1 MKVKYNLNAVL
12 FSVYKGEFMY
22 INEIDVENL
31 GPIEKANIKFNFN
44 GDESPKPLILVGKNG
59 SGKSTLI
66 SNIVDS
72 FYEFAAKAY
81 SNILINDKNNS
92 SYTCYYKILSPIE
105 INFGKS
111 FLYSHIIFQDNICQ
125 DNIDYLFVHGNG
137 IPEETL
143 SRIGCPPS
151 YKDSKNVNISFKEII
166 SKQSGT
172 ISNLSPDRFR
182 NILSSQVL
190 AYFPPDRYERPNWL
204 HKSYYERI
212 SDNFISDGIHLNIN
226 EEFID
231 DYKNPITVNCG
242 ESDLLHWLLDI
253 IADSRIDADLQSI
266 CENND
271 DMKKRLEDIKLFSVA
286 RHNVQKI
293 LTAILG
299 EAVKF
304 ELKSRSYG
312 DTRFVIV
319 RKKDKKIIAPSLNSL
334 SSGQIALFKMFATLV
349 KYADSYDVQRSCD
362 LSNIEGIVVIDE
374 IELHLHPSM
383 QADVL
388 PKLIKLF
395 PKVQFIITTHSP
407 LFLLGMDKVLGND
420 SYDLVDLPSASKIST
435 EAFSEF
441 ISAFKYYEYTS
452 YFEKERQSVLS
463 TLTSNSNSNSPLII
477 TEGQTDWVH
486 LEAAYR
492 ALSQDSK
499 NNALFS
505 KLGLIKFFEY
515 EATEQSHIISELG
528 LGIKEGPLYKAEMG
542 DKALLHLCE
551 SFSKLPI
558 NNLVICIFD
567 RDVNDTF
574 KKATNNGSYRDWGNK
589 VFSFAIPIPNED
601 REKTPLISIEHYY
614 SDNEIKTT
622 QLKGDVECRLYMG
635 CEFDAQG
642 RMINGDKLCN
652 SLNKCGE
659 GKINILSRG
668 VDKIISKD
676 SSDQNDY
683 SLSKADFAWNIY
695 NKEAGFNNFDF
706 SNFIKIF
713 EMIRDIIEHYN
724 SQKQKESSVNIINDG
739 QNVNIDQ

>member
-1 MKVKYNLNAVL
+1 
-12 FSVYKGEFMY
+12 MY

-44 GDESPKPLILVGKNG
+44 EDGSPKPLILVGKNG

-81 SNILINDKNNS
+81 NNIQINDKNKT
-92 SYTCYYKILSPIE
+92 SYSCYYKILSPIE
-105 INFGKS
+105 IQTGKS
-111 FLYSHIIFQDNICQ
+111 FLYSHIIFEE
-125 DNIDYLFVHGNG
+125 NIDYLFVQGKG
-137 IPEETL
+137 IPEETF
-143 SRIGCPPS
+143 SSIGCLPS
-151 YKDSKNVNISFKEII
+151 DKDSRNGNVSFKRVN
-166 SKQSGT
+166 T
-172 ISNLSPDRFR
+172 NRNLNEDSFVREC
-182 NILSSQVL
+182 LSSQVI

-242 ESDLLHWLLDI
+242 ESDLLHWLLDV
-253 IADSRIDADLQSI
+253 IADSRIDVDVQSAGKLTAYTT
-266 CENND
+266 NSF
-271 DMKKRLEDIKLFSVA
+271 EDIKTYSFA
-286 RHNVQKI
+286 RHNVQRI
-293 LTAILG
+293 LSTILG
-299 EAVKF
+299 EYVKF
-304 ELKSRSYG
+304 DLKPRSFG
-312 DTRFVIV
+312 NARFNIVV
-319 RKKDKKIIAPSLNSL
+319 RKDSKVFSPSLSSL
-334 SSGQIALFKMFATLV
+334 SSGQIALFKMFATIV
-349 KYADSYDVQRSCD
+349 KYSDSYGVQRSCY
-362 LSNIEGIVVIDE
+362 LSDIKGVVVIDE

-383 QADVL
+383 QAEIL

-407 LFLLGMDKVLGND
+407 LFLLGMDKVLGKD
-420 SYDLVDLPSASKIST
+420 SYDIIDLPCASKIST
-435 EAFSEF
+435 ESFSEF
-441 ISAFKYYEYTS
+441 ISAFKCYENTS
-452 YFEKERQSVLS
+452 FFEKEIQSVLS
-463 TLTSNSNSNSPLII
+463 TLTSNSNGNSPLII

-499 NNALFS
+499 NKVLFS
-505 KLGLIKFFEY
+505 KLGNIKFFEY
-515 EATEQSHIISELG
+515 EAKDQGHLISELG
-528 LGIKEGPLYKAEMG
+528 FGIKGSPLYKAEMG
-542 DKALLHLCE
+542 DTSLQHLCE
-551 SFSKLPI
+551 SFSKLPR

-567 RDVNDTF
+567 RDNNEIF
-574 KKATNNGSYRDWGNK
+574 KKVTNNGNYKDWGNN
-589 VFSFAIPIPNED
+589 VYSFAIPIPNED

-635 CEFDAQG
+635 CEFDSFG
-642 RMINGDKLCN
+642 RMIDGNKLCN
-652 SLNKCGE
+652 SLKKCGE
-659 GKINILSRG
+659 DKINILSRG
-668 VDKIISKD
+668 NEKIICKD

-695 NKEAGFNNFDF
+695 NKRADFNNFDF

-713 EMIRDIIEHYN
+713 GMIRDIIEHHN
-724 SQKQKESSVNIINDG
+724 SQKQKENPVNIINDG